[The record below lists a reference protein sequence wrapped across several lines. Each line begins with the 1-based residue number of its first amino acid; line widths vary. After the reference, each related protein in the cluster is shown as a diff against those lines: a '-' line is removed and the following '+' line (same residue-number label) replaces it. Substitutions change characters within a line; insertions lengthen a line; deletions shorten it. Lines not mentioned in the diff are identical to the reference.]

1 MGDGM
6 LLVPTIAVFV
16 ALALCVLLIGF
27 VRRVMDERKMAK
39 SHFAKVGVGGKK
51 IRPHGKTCGKYFS
64 PTNQFLSR

>member
-51 IRPHGKTCGKYFS
+51 YDRMGRLVGSI
-64 PTNQFLSR
+64 FLLQTSS